1 MKATLDTKPNQ
12 NSIFQMKYTF
22 KKHYALWIVCCA
34 FLLIFLKGVSYSVPF
49 ISEETELS
57 MGKGADKEI
66 TEVYGIYQ
74 DKNLQIY
81 VDQVGQKLAAQLSD
95 KVFSRYFFKVVDS
108 SEINAFALPGGYI
121 YVTRGILAVLNSEAE
136 LAGVMGHEIGHVILH
151 HGAKSIIRSI
161 GATILSLGAA
171 IANPQ
176 NAGQWLLVS
185 TQLFQQ
191 INLGY
196 GREAELESDAQGM
209 MNCFE
214 TGYNPHGVVNFLK
227 TLRRQ
232 EIFSGQSYHSFQA
245 SHPET
250 KERIITAEALSS
262 SLKGRSATAI
272 KIDNR
277 DAYLT
282 HLQGLPF
289 GGKRGVKDKK
299 TYKDQHIDIYRAN
312 EGDTFK
318 SIAVKELNDP
328 SRDLEIAVLNGKR
341 EADILV
347 SGELLKLVK
356 DGKYDENKTL
366 KLSPYNNP

>member
-1 MKATLDTKPNQ
+1 MKKVF
-12 NSIFQMKYTF
+12 SIS
-22 KKHYALWIVCCA
+22 LLVCC
-34 FLLIFLKGVSYSVPF
+34 LLIFSFLKGVSYSVPF

-66 TEVYGIYQ
+66 TDVYGIYP
-74 DKNLQIY
+74 DKSLQIY
-81 VDQVGQKLAAQLSD
+81 VDQIGQRLVSQLSD

-108 SEINAFALPGGYI
+108 SQIKSFALPGGYV
-121 YVTRGILAVLNSEAE
+121 YVTRGILGILNSEAE

-191 INLGY
+191 VNLGY

-209 MNCFE
+209 MNSFE
-214 TGYNPHGVVNFLK
+214 TGYNPQGVVNFLK

-262 SLKGRSATAI
+262 SLKSRNSSAI
-272 KIDNR
+272 KLENR
-277 DAYLT
+277 DLYLS

-289 GGKRGVKDKK
+289 GGKRGVKDRKM
-299 TYKDQHIDIYRAN
+299 YKDQFIDIYKVN

-318 SIAVKELNDP
+318 SIAVKELSDP
-328 SRDLEIAVLNGKR
+328 KRDLEIAVLNGRR
-341 EADILV
+341 ETDTLAA
-347 SGELLKLVK
+347 GYLLKLVK

-366 KLSPYNNP
+366 KLAPYNKP